1 MVMRQRRRSKNRQS
15 LNIWMNGQLAGTWHA
30 YKNKPQ
36 EFQYA
41 DSWLDSPHGRVL
53 SLSMPFQPGNRA
65 YKGDLVEHFFD
76 NLLPDNMA
84 IRRRIQQNYAAR
96 TTSPFDLLAEIGRDC
111 VGAIQLLPENE
122 EPVGWNNIEARP
134 LTELD
139 VEQHLH
145 AAVASVLPGEDRQP
159 FRISI
164 AGAQEKTALLWHNNQ
179 WHMPVGT
186 TPTTHIMK
194 LPLGLVGNMRAD
206 MSASIENEWLCSKI
220 MQAYGIETARCD
232 MAQFGES
239 KALLVE
245 RFDRKHSTQ
254 GDYWLRLPQ
263 EDMCQ
268 ALGMPPELKYESDGG
283 LGMADILELLRG
295 SSMADQDRSAFYN
308 AQILF
313 WMLAATDGHAKNFSI
328 FHEASGT
335 YRMTPIYDVL
345 SARPIIG
352 KQTNQLS
359 WHGVKQAMAFRSK
372 TAHYKLKDIY
382 PRHFYSVAAKLGL
395 GGEIDAIIEEI
406 LVATPKIVSEV
417 NAMLSSGFPQ
427 LVADTVFA
435 GLETSAGEIAAT
447 AHG

>member
-1 MVMRQRRRSKNRQS
+1 
-15 LNIWMNGQLAGTWHA
+15 
-30 YKNKPQ
+30 
-36 EFQYA
+36 
-41 DSWLDSPHGRVL
+41 
-53 SLSMPFQPGNRA
+53 
-65 YKGDLVEHFFD
+65 
-76 NLLPDNMA
+76 
-84 IRRRIQQNYAAR
+84 
-96 TTSPFDLLAEIGRDC
+96 
-111 VGAIQLLPENE
+111 
-122 EPVGWNNIEARP
+122 
-134 LTELD
+134 
-139 VEQHLH
+139 
-145 AAVASVLPGEDRQP
+145 
-159 FRISI
+159 
-164 AGAQEKTALLWHNNQ
+164 LWHNNQ

-220 MQAYGIETARCD
+220 MQAYGIETALCD
-232 MAQFGES
+232 IAQFGES

-268 ALGMPPELKYESDGG
+268 ALGLPPELKYESDGG

-295 SSMADQDRSAFYN
+295 SSTADQDRNAFYN

-352 KQTNQLS
+352 KQANQLS
-359 WHGVKQAMAFRSK
+359 WHGVKQSMAFRSK

-395 GGEIDAIIEEI
+395 GGEIDAIIEGI
-406 LVATPKIVSEV
+406 LVATPKVISEV
-417 NAMLSSGFPQ
+417 NAMLPSGFPQ

-435 GLETSAGEIAAT
+435 GLETSAGEIEAAS
-447 AHG
+447 HG